1 MSNKVPVDLNN
12 VTLFWAALREPN
24 QLSGK
29 YQVDLCQLS
38 PEQVATLENLNIN
51 VRTKGDDRGYFVT
64 AKSANYE
71 IIPYLAD
78 GSEYTGLVA
87 NGTKANA
94 KCEVYEW
101 KHIPTKRSGWS
112 IGIKIEGL
120 QITDLIEYT
129 PQSAPMTE
137 EAL

>member
-1 MSNKVPVDLNN
+1 MNKVPVDLNN
-12 VTLFWAALREPN
+12 VTLYWAALREPN

-38 PEQVATLENLNIN
+38 PEQVATLEDAGIN

-71 IIPYLAD
+71 ILPYLPD
-78 GSEYTGLVA
+78 GTEFKGLVA
-87 NGTKANA
+87 NGTKADA

-101 KHIPTKRSGWS
+101 KHVPTKRSGFS
-112 IGIKIEGL
+112 IGIKIGGL
-120 QITDLIEYT
+120 QITDLIEYN
-129 PQSAPMTE
+129 PPSEVMGE